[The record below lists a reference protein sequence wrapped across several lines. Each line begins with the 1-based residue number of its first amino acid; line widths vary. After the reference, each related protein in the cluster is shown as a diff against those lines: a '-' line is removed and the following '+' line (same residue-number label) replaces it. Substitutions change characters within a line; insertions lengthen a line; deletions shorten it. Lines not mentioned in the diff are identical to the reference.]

1 MCKKMN
7 LIFETNLL
15 TGNPNIFIATALRIK
30 TGIINAT
37 FIAPHIKNLSEES
50 LGLKTLLEKL

>member
-15 TGNPNIFIATALRIK
+15 TGNPNIFIFSALRIK

-37 FIAPHIKNLSEES
+37 FIAAPVKNLSEE
-50 LGLKTLLEKL
+50 LLRLKILLEKL

>member
-1 MCKKMN
+1 MN

-15 TGNPNIFIATALRIK
+15 TGNPNIFIFSALRIK

-37 FIAPHIKNLSEES
+37 FIAAPVKNLSEES
-50 LGLKTLLEKL
+50 LRLKTLLEKL